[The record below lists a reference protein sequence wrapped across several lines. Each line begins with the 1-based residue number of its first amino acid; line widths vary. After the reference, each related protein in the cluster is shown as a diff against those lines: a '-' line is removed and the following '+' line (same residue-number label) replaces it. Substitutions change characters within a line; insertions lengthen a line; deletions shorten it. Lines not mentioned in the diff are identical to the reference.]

1 MSETLAQL
9 LCDLKEDEAMALVK
23 ERLAKGDDPLG
34 IIEDCRRGMEI
45 VGKRFEDKEY
55 FITELIMAGEIFGAV
70 MEQVEPALK
79 GMRAS
84 TIGKIVIGTVRGDI
98 HDIGK
103 NIVGTMLKC
112 SGFEVHDLGVDVA
125 PAKFVEKIQEVGSPL
140 LALSALMTT
149 SFNSMKD
156 TVEAIS
162 QAGLRDKVKIMV
174 GGGPVNDKVREY
186 VGADAFGKDVTAAIE
201 LSRSFLGK
209 VVET

>member
-1 MSETLAQL
+1 MSGTLATL
-9 LCDLKEDEAMALVK
+9 LSDLNEDEVMAQVS
-23 ERLAKGDDPLG
+23 ERMAREDDPLR
-34 IIEDCRRGMEI
+34 IIEECRRGMEV

-79 GMRAS
+79 GSRAS
-84 TIGKIVIGTVRGDI
+84 TIGKIVIGTVQGDI

-103 NIVGTMLKC
+103 NIVRTMLKC
-112 SGFEVHDLGVDVA
+112 SGFEVYDLGVDVA

-162 QAGLRDKVKIMV
+162 QAGLRGKVKILV

-186 VGADAFGKDVTAAIE
+186 VGADAFGKDVTAAID
-201 LSRSFLGK
+201 LSK
-209 VVET
+209 NYIAVK

>member
-1 MSETLAQL
+1 LSETLAQL
-9 LCDLKEDEAMALVK
+9 LCNLKEDEAMAQVK
-23 ERLAKGDDPLG
+23 ERLAKGDGPLG